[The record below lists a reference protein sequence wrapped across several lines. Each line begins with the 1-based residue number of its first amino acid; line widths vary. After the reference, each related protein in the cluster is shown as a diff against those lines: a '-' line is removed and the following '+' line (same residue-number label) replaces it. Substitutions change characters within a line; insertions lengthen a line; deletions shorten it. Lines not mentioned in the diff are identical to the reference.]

1 MQEGYFALLDANF
14 LSSWCQFPFSRA
26 QNRGFCAFLAFGTPI
41 FGHFEHKIGVFV
53 LFWPSEPPFS
63 DILSTKSGFLCAFS
77 LRDPRFQAFQA
88 QNRHFCARGSMFRGV
103 ALVELLG
110 SCSPGS
116 AAPARGGCCSGCG
129 SVYLFAPMSAKS
141 SFLKVAASV
150 KSSACMP
157 AAMAPSTL
165 AGLSSVKR
173 HSEALSPNF
182 WQSRS

>member
-1 MQEGYFALLDANF
+1 MRGDLQEGYFALLDANF

-26 QNRGFCAFLAFGTPI
+26 QNRHFCAQMASRTPI

-53 LFWPSEPPFS
+53 RFWPSGPPFLGFS
-63 DILSTKSGFLCAFS
+63 STKSAFLCS
-77 LRDPRFQAFQA
+77 
-88 QNRHFCARGSMFRGV
+88 GSMCWG
-103 ALVELLG
+103 LLG
-110 SCSPGS
+110 SCYSGRAARVVLPGE
-116 AAPARGGCCSGCG
+116 CC
-129 SVYLFAPMSAKS
+129 SVYLFAPRSAKS

-173 HSEALSPNF
+173 HSEA
-182 WQSRS
+182 

>member
-1 MQEGYFALLDANF
+1 MRGDLQEGYFALLDANF

-26 QNRGFCAFLAFGTPI
+26 QNRGFCAFFAFGTPV

-116 AAPARGGCCSGCG
+116 AAPARGVLLGVWRGLFVGCKEGKE
-129 SVYLFAPMSAKS
+129 LFSEGGGVFEEQCVHAGGDG
-141 SFLKVAASV
+141 
-150 KSSACMP
+150 
-157 AAMAPSTL
+157 TL
-165 AGLSSVKR
+165 YVGWLVVCE
-173 HSEALSPNF
+173 EAL
-182 WQSRS
+182 